1 MPCGSVRLLYVM
13 FGAVNVGVA
22 RPWPSEPWQV
32 AQPARII
39 LPPIMPPPP
48 IMPSLPVRGI
58 AFPLAS
64 TPDRKMTS
72 PREAAERLAE
82 PCEPSTRT
90 PTAASA
96 ATASATATITRF
108 VRREPAMLEV
118 AELLQVLLTVD
129 LAGGVAALEDVP
141 RRLRSACPR
150 RRGRSC

>member
-13 FGAVNVGVA
+13 LGDVNTRVD
-22 RPWPSEPWQV
+22 RPWPSAPWQV

-48 IMPSLPVRGI
+48 IIPPLAVRGI

-108 VRREPAMLEV
+108 VRREPAMLEAV
-118 AELLQVLLTVD
+118 SYTHLTLPTIYSV
-129 LAGGVAALEDVP
+129 
-141 RRLRSACPR
+141 
-150 RRGRSC
+150 